1 MKFTLAWLKEHLD
14 TKASVTE
21 IADTLTRIGLEVE
34 EVFNPAT
41 ALSAF
46 RVAQVVK
53 CEKHP
58 NADKLQVCEVDTGT
72 ERLQVVCGAPNA
84 RAGLKGVF
92 APVGS
97 TIPAG
102 GFTLTKA
109 KIRGVESNGMLL
121 SEREL
126 ELSEEH
132 SGIIELPKDAKVGS
146 AAAAA
151 LGLTDAV
158 IEVAITPNRPDCLG
172 VRGIARDLAAAGLG
186 KLKPDPIKPVKGS
199 FAKPITIKLDLDKA
213 AASACPIFAGRVVR
227 GVKNGPSPAW
237 LQTRLK
243 AIGLRPINALVDVT
257 NYIAYD
263 RGRPLH
269 VYDADRLKGAI
280 RARLSKPVRRIEI
293 LTLTKKEE
301 ADFVANGF
309 HLVRKGEWIEG
320 QADFE
325 VTFLDPEQFKALDG
339 NTYQLEPDM
348 CVVADDARVLGL
360 GGVMGGEASG
370 STDATTNVFIESA
383 YFDPKRTARTGRRT
397 NIQSDAR
404 HRFERGVDPDFVV
417 PGLELATALV
427 LELCGGSASEIEVA
441 GKAPEPNAPFAFDAG
456 LVKRLSG
463 LDLATAEI
471 KRLLEA
477 LGIALKGKGSKF
489 KAAPPSWR
497 PDISGP
503 ADLVEEVVR
512 LVGVDR
518 VPSTPMKRAS
528 GVARPV
534 LTEAQKRQRL
544 VRRVLAARGFVEAV
558 TWSFIPPVEAKL
570 FGGGAPELI
579 LSNPIST
586 ELAAMRPSLLPGL
599 VTAAQRNRDRGFAD
613 GALFELSQAYR
624 GDKPED
630 QFVAASGVRFGHS
643 TLSGS
648 GRQWSGEAPAADVFT
663 AKADAVAALTAL
675 GIEQTSLTVAREA
688 PAWFH
693 PGRSGALKLGP
704 KMVLGVF
711 GELHPEVLSKLGTE
725 APLAVFELY
734 LDALQA
740 AKRKTVTKPALAAS
754 DLQPVRRDFAFLLNA
769 DVAAGDVVRAAAS
782 ADRALIS
789 EVGVFDVFTGQGVP
803 EGKKSLAIEVTL
815 QPKHKTL
822 TDAEIEAIAAQIVAA
837 VQKATGGELRG

>member
-14 TKASVTE
+14 TKASVAE
-21 IADTLTRIGLEVE
+21 IADTLTRIGLEVA
-34 EVFNPAT
+34 EVFDPTT
-41 ALSAF
+41 ALAPF

-58 NADKLQVCEVDTGT
+58 NADKLQVCEVDTGA

-97 TIPAG
+97 HIPG
-102 GFTLTKA
+102 LDLTLTKA
-109 KIRGVESNGMLL
+109 KIRGVESSGMLL

-126 ELSEEH
+126 ELSDEH
-132 SGIIELPKDAKVGS
+132 SGIIELAPDAKVGGP
-146 AAAAA
+146 AAKA
-151 LGLTDAV
+151 LGLDDAV
-158 IEVAITPNRPDCLG
+158 IEVAVTPNRPDCLG

-186 KLKPDPIKPVKGS
+186 KLKADKIKPAKGS
-199 FAKPITIKLDLDKA
+199 FANPIKIKLEFDKA
-213 AASACPIFAGRVVR
+213 AASACPIFAGRLMR

-243 AIGLRPINALVDVT
+243 AIGLRPINALVDIT

-263 RGRPLH
+263 GGRPLH
-269 VYDADRLKGAI
+269 VYDADKLKGAI
-280 RARLSKPVRRIEI
+280 RARLGRE
-293 LTLTKKEE
+293 
-301 ADFVANGF
+301 
-309 HLVRKGEWIEG
+309 GESF
-320 QADFE
+320 A
-325 VTFLDPEQFKALDG
+325 ALDG
-339 NTYQLEPDM
+339 KTYVVDADC
-348 CVVADDARVLGL
+348 CVIADDAHVLGL
-360 GGVMGGEASG
+360 GGVMGGEETGA
-370 STDATTNVFIESA
+370 TPATTNVFIESA
-383 YFDPKRTARTGRRT
+383 YFNPKRTARTGRKL

-404 HRFERGVDPDFVV
+404 HRFERGVDPNFVV

-427 LELCGGSASEIEVA
+427 LDLCGGSASEIEVA
-441 GKAPEPNAPFAFDAG
+441 GKAPKPNAPFAFDTG

-471 KRLLEA
+471 KRLLGA
-477 LGIALKGKGSKF
+477 LGIALKGKGSQF
-489 KAAPPSWR
+489 EAAPPSWR

-512 LVGVDR
+512 LVGMDR
-518 VPSTPMKRAS
+518 VPSTPMPRAS

-544 VRRVLAARGFVEAV
+544 GRRVLAARGFVEAV

-570 FGGGAPELI
+570 FGGGQADLV

-599 VTAAQRNRDRGFAD
+599 VAAAQRNRDRGFAD
-613 GALFELSQAYR
+613 GALFELGQAY
-624 GDKPED
+624 GGAQAED
-630 QFVAASGVRFGHS
+630 QFVAGAGIRFGQS
-643 TLSGS
+643 ALQGS

-663 AKADAVAALTAL
+663 VKADAVAALAAL
-675 GIEQTSLTVAREA
+675 GLDPASLMVCREA

-704 KMVLGVF
+704 KVTLGVF
-711 GELHPEVLSKLGTE
+711 GELHPQVLAKLGVD

-734 LDALQA
+734 LDAIPP
-740 AKRKTVTKPALAAS
+740 AKRKSVTKPALEAS
-754 DLQPVRRDFAFLLNA
+754 DLQPLRRDFAFLLDR
-769 DVAAGDVVRAAAS
+769 DVPAGDVVRAAAS
-782 ADRALIS
+782 VDRAMIT

-815 QPKHKTL
+815 QPREKTL
-822 TDAEIEAIAAQIVAA
+822 TDREIEAVAAKIVAA
-837 VQKATGGELRG
+837 VQKTTGGELRG